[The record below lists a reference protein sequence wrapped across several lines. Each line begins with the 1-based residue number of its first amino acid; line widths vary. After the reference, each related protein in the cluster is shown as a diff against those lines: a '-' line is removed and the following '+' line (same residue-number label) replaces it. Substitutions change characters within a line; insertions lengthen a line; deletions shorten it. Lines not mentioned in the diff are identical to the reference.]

1 VVSYLHPL
9 HTEDTSTCSQG
20 MVRMTRPRPRL
31 MGRHRRQRFFFA
43 PSVTRQSPFARA
55 PRGAGVH

>member
-9 HTEDTSTCSQG
+9 HTEDTST
-20 MVRMTRPRPRL
+20 L
-31 MGRHRRQRFFFA
+31 ARHGVHDASEAAAHGSAQTPTFFIA